1 MFIIYNERIK
11 IVNSY
16 TLQDKVIFYFM
27 YKIYLYHPII
37 YNRQIDYD
45 EKTILAC
52 VFLQLVLGTVFA
64 QTVDSTHI
72 KNMHAYYKK
81 HFSDPTDPIVLTASD
96 TLLDMAIRCNDTVMS
111 KIALGAK
118 LDYYYYGQGE
128 NRTDSVIAGVNRLK
142 RFARSVGNAELYYW
156 AWAAR
161 LVNYY
166 IIQGEYNIAL
176 LEAEKMLQEAKKE
189 GKQESIAECYY
200 ALANVYAA
208 KGLMKKSQEFM
219 LKEIDIFENTDV
231 VRYNISCQYSDAA
244 KIYIDL
250 GEEEKAPELLKKA
263 LKAVKSPYHAVT
275 ANLVYVSLYLA
286 QGDTVAARQA
296 LEKCRQMY
304 ADEPSLK
311 RHIHYLYD
319 VEIDYDWKVGN
330 YQKALNVLD
339 ERETEL
345 KRKNNLAT
353 LMQLRKTKADI
364 LWDMNRKEEAAGLY
378 RDFLL
383 EQKKEKERN
392 EEVATGEF
400 ATMLNLQQLTAEK
413 GRLEKISQEKQL
425 QNTRIIL
432 FSVIGILCVVI
443 VFLWQQRKLNAKLE
457 KSRDKLDEKNRILIE
472 AKEELRKA
480 KEVAEQSNWLKTM
493 FIQNMSHE
501 IRTPLNS
508 IVGFSG
514 VLVDMLDDKEDIG
527 QYVALIESNSKLLLK
542 LVGDIL
548 DISILDSE
556 VEIKHNAVD
565 VNACCQASIDAAG
578 TLFSPDT
585 KLIFK
590 PACDELI
597 INSNYNYIVQV
608 LDNLLSN
615 ASKFTHEGS
624 VTLAYEVKKETNQ
637 LIFTVTDTGIGIP
650 IDEQEHVFERFVK
663 LDNFSQ
669 GAGLGLSICRIVAER
684 LGGFLI
690 IDREYT
696 QGTRF
701 IFCVSM

>member
-1 MFIIYNERIK
+1 ML
-11 IVNSY
+11 
-16 TLQDKVIFYFM
+16 T
-27 YKIYLYHPII
+27 
-37 YNRQIDYD
+37 
-45 EKTILAC
+45 
-52 VFLQLVLGTVFA
+52 
-64 QTVDSTHI
+64 
-72 KNMHAYYKK
+72 KK

>member
-1 MFIIYNERIK
+1 MMK
-11 IVNSY
+11 
-16 TLQDKVIFYFM
+16 
-27 YKIYLYHPII
+27 
-37 YNRQIDYD
+37 
-45 EKTILAC
+45 KTILAC

-263 LKAVKSPYHAVT
+263 LKAVKSPYHEVT

-304 ADEPSLK
+304 ANKPSLK

-339 ERETEL
+339 EREAEL
-345 KRKNNLAT
+345 KKKNNLAT

-392 EEVATGEF
+392 EEVATSEF

-432 FSVIGILCVVI
+432 FSVIGILCVVV

>member
-1 MFIIYNERIK
+1 MLK
-11 IVNSY
+11 
-16 TLQDKVIFYFM
+16 
-27 YKIYLYHPII
+27 
-37 YNRQIDYD
+37 
-45 EKTILAC
+45 KTILAC
-52 VFLQLVLGTVFA
+52 VLLHLVVGTISP
-64 QTVDSTHI
+64 QKIDSIDI
-72 KNMHAYYKK
+72 KSMRAYYKQY
-81 HFSDPTDPIVLTASD
+81 FNDPTDPIVLTASD
-96 TLLDMAIRCNDTVMS
+96 TLFDMAIRCNDTVMA

-118 LDYYYYGQGE
+118 VDYYYYGQGE
-128 NRTDSVIAGVNRLK
+128 NRTDSIIAGVNRLK
-142 RFARSVGNAELYYW
+142 QYARSVGNAELYYW

-176 LEAEKMLQEAKKE
+176 LEAEKMLQEAKGEK
-189 GKQESIAECYY
+189 KQGSIAECYY
-200 ALANVYAA
+200 ALANVYTA
-208 KGLMKKSQEFM
+208 KGLVKKSQEFM
-219 LKEIDIFENTDV
+219 LKEIDIFENANV
-231 VRYNISCQYSDAA
+231 FRYNISCQYSDAA

-250 GEEEKAPELLKKA
+250 GEAEKAPELLKKA
-263 LKAVKSPYHAVT
+263 LKTSKSTYHEVT
-275 ANLVYVSLYLA
+275 AKLVYVSLYLA
-286 QGDTVAARQA
+286 QGDTAAARKA
-296 LEKCRQMY
+296 LEECRQMY
-304 ADEPSLK
+304 MGEPSMK

-319 VEIDYDWKVGN
+319 VEIDYNWRVGN
-330 YQKALNVLD
+330 YNRALSVLD

-345 KRKNNLAT
+345 RKKNNLTT
-353 LMQLRKTKADI
+353 LMALRKTKADI

-392 EEVATGEF
+392 EEITTSEF
-400 ATMLNLQQLTAEK
+400 ATMLNLQQLNAEK
-413 GRLEKISQEKQL
+413 VRLEKTSQKKQL
-425 QNTRIIL
+425 QNTRTIL
-432 FSVIGILCVVI
+432 FSVLGLLCIVVI
-443 VFLWQQRKLNAKLE
+443 FLWQQRKLNAKLHRA
-457 KSRDKLDEKNRILIE
+457 KNKLDEQNRTLIKAE
-472 AKEELRKA
+472 EELRKA

-514 VLVDMLDDKEDIG
+514 VLVDMLDEKEDIG

-578 TLFSPDT
+578 ASFDPGVR
-585 KLIFK
+585 LIFE

-608 LDNLLSN
+608 LDNLLGN

-624 VTLAYEVKKETNQ
+624 VTLAYEVKKEENQ

-650 IDEQEHVFERFVK
+650 VEEQERVFERFVK

-684 LGGFLI
+684 LGGYLR
-690 IDREYT
+690 IDKGYT
-696 QGTRF
+696 QGTRV

>member
-1 MFIIYNERIK
+1 MMK
-11 IVNSY
+11 
-16 TLQDKVIFYFM
+16 
-27 YKIYLYHPII
+27 
-37 YNRQIDYD
+37 
-45 EKTILAC
+45 KTILAC

-263 LKAVKSPYHAVT
+263 LKAVKSPYHEVT

-319 VEIDYDWKVGN
+319 VEIDSDWKVGN
-330 YQKALNVLD
+330 FQKALNVLD

-432 FSVIGILCVVI
+432 FSVIGILCVVV

>member
-1 MFIIYNERIK
+1 MMK
-11 IVNSY
+11 
-16 TLQDKVIFYFM
+16 
-27 YKIYLYHPII
+27 
-37 YNRQIDYD
+37 
-45 EKTILAC
+45 KTILAC

-263 LKAVKSPYHAVT
+263 LKAVKSPYHEVT

-330 YQKALNVLD
+330 FQKALNVLD

-353 LMQLRKTKADI
+353 LMQMRKTKADI

-432 FSVIGILCVVI
+432 FSVIGILCVVV

-701 IFCVSM
+701 IFCVLM

>member
-1 MFIIYNERIK
+1 MMK
-11 IVNSY
+11 
-16 TLQDKVIFYFM
+16 
-27 YKIYLYHPII
+27 
-37 YNRQIDYD
+37 
-45 EKTILAC
+45 KTILAC

-263 LKAVKSPYHAVT
+263 LKAVKSPYHEVT

-330 YQKALNVLD
+330 FQKALNVLD

-432 FSVIGILCVVI
+432 FSVIGILCVVV

-480 KEVAEQSNWLKTM
+480 KEVAEQSNWLKAM

>member
-1 MFIIYNERIK
+1 MLK
-11 IVNSY
+11 
-16 TLQDKVIFYFM
+16 
-27 YKIYLYHPII
+27 
-37 YNRQIDYD
+37 
-45 EKTILAC
+45 KTILAC
-52 VFLQLVLGTVFA
+52 VLLHLVVGTISS
-64 QTVDSTHI
+64 QKTDSTDI
-72 KNMHAYYKK
+72 KSMRAYYKQY
-81 HFSDPTDPIVLTASD
+81 FNDPTDPIVLAASD
-96 TLLDMAIRCNDTVMS
+96 TLFDMAIRCNDTVMA

-118 LDYYYYGQGE
+118 VDYYYYGQGE
-128 NRTDSVIAGVNRLK
+128 NRTDSIIAGVNRLK
-142 RFARSVGNAELYYW
+142 QYARSVGNAELYYW

-176 LEAEKMLQEAKKE
+176 LEAEKMLQEAKGEK
-189 GKQESIAECYY
+189 KQGSIAECYY

-208 KGLMKKSQEFM
+208 KGLVKKSQEFM
-219 LKEIDIFENTDV
+219 LKEIDIFENANV
-231 VRYNISCQYSDAA
+231 FRYNISCQYSDVA

-250 GEEEKAPELLKKA
+250 GEAEKAPELLKKA
-263 LKAVKSPYHAVT
+263 LKTSKSTYHEVT
-275 ANLVYVSLYLA
+275 AKLVYVSLYLA
-286 QGDTVAARQA
+286 QGDTAAARKA
-296 LEKCRQMY
+296 LEECRQMY
-304 ADEPSLK
+304 MEEPSMK

-319 VEIDYDWKVGN
+319 VEIDYNWRVGN
-330 YQKALNVLD
+330 YNKALSVLD

-345 KRKNNLAT
+345 RKKNNLTT
-353 LMQLRKTKADI
+353 LMALRKTKADI

-392 EEVATGEF
+392 EEITTSEF
-400 ATMLNLQQLTAEK
+400 ATMLNLQQLNAEK
-413 GRLEKISQEKQL
+413 VRLEKISQKKQL

-432 FSVIGILCVVI
+432 FSVLGLLCIVVI
-443 VFLWQQRKLNAKLE
+443 FLWQQRKLNAKLHRA
-457 KSRDKLDEKNRILIE
+457 KNKLDEQNRTLIKAE
-472 AKEELRKA
+472 EELRKA

-514 VLVDMLDDKEDIG
+514 VLVDMLDEKEDIG

-578 TLFSPDT
+578 ASFDLGV
-585 KLIFK
+585 KLIFE
-590 PACDELI
+590 PACDDLI
-597 INSNYNYIVQV
+597 INSNYSYIVQV
-608 LDNLLSN
+608 LDNLLGN

-624 VTLAYEVKKETNQ
+624 VTLAYEVKKEENQ

-650 IDEQEHVFERFVK
+650 VEEQERVFERFVK

-684 LGGFLI
+684 LGGYLR
-690 IDREYT
+690 IDKGYT
-696 QGTRF
+696 QGTRV

>member
-1 MFIIYNERIK
+1 MLYFI
-11 IVNSY
+11 
-16 TLQDKVIFYFM
+16 D
-27 YKIYLYHPII
+27 KIYLYHHII
-37 YNRQIDYD
+37 YNRQITYA

-52 VFLQLVLGTVFA
+52 VLFHLVVGTISS
-64 QTVDSTHI
+64 QKIDSI
-72 KNMHAYYKK
+72 DVKSMRAYYKQY
-81 HFSDPTDPIVLTASD
+81 FNDPTDPIVLTASD
-96 TLLDMAIRCNDTVMS
+96 TLFDMAIRCNDTVMA

-118 LDYYYYGQGE
+118 VDYYYYGQGE
-128 NRTDSVIAGVNRLK
+128 NRTDSIIAGVNRLK
-142 RFARSVGNAELYYW
+142 QYARSVGNAELYYW

-166 IIQGEYNIAL
+166 ITQGEYNIAL
-176 LEAEKMLQEAKKE
+176 LEAEKMLQEAKGEK
-189 GKQESIAECYY
+189 KQGSIAECYY

-208 KGLMKKSQEFM
+208 KGLVKKSQEFM
-219 LKEIDIFENTDV
+219 LKEIDIFENANV
-231 VRYNISCQYSDAA
+231 FRYNISCQYSDVA

-250 GEEEKAPELLKKA
+250 GEAEKAPELLKKA
-263 LKAVKSPYHAVT
+263 LKTSKSTYHEVT
-275 ANLVYVSLYLA
+275 AKLVYVSLYLA
-286 QGDTVAARQA
+286 QGDTAAARKA
-296 LEKCRQMY
+296 LEECRQMY
-304 ADEPSLK
+304 MEEPSMK

-319 VEIDYDWKVGN
+319 VEIDYNWRVGN
-330 YQKALNVLD
+330 YNKALSVLD

-345 KRKNNLAT
+345 RKKNNLTT
-353 LMQLRKTKADI
+353 LMALRKTKADI

-392 EEVATGEF
+392 EEITTSEF
-400 ATMLNLQQLTAEK
+400 ATMLNLQQLNAEK
-413 GRLEKISQEKQL
+413 VRLEKISQKKQL

-432 FSVIGILCVVI
+432 FSVLGLLCIVVI
-443 VFLWQQRKLNAKLE
+443 FLWQQRKLNAKLHRA
-457 KSRDKLDEKNRILIE
+457 KNKLDEQNRTLIKAE
-472 AKEELRKA
+472 EELRKA

-514 VLVDMLDDKEDIG
+514 VLVDMLDEKEDIG

-578 TLFSPDT
+578 ASFDPGV
-585 KLIFK
+585 KLIFE
-590 PACDELI
+590 PACDDLI

-608 LDNLLSN
+608 LDNLLGN

-624 VTLAYEVKKETNQ
+624 VTLAYEVKKEENQ

-650 IDEQEHVFERFVK
+650 VEEQERVFERFVK

-684 LGGFLI
+684 LGGYLR
-690 IDREYT
+690 IDKGYT
-696 QGTRF
+696 QGTRV

>member
-1 MFIIYNERIK
+1 MLK
-11 IVNSY
+11 
-16 TLQDKVIFYFM
+16 
-27 YKIYLYHPII
+27 
-37 YNRQIDYD
+37 
-45 EKTILAC
+45 KTILAC
-52 VFLQLVLGTVFA
+52 VLLHLVVGTISP
-64 QTVDSTHI
+64 QKIDSIDI
-72 KNMHAYYKK
+72 KSMRAYYKQY
-81 HFSDPTDPIVLTASD
+81 FNDPTDPIVLTASD
-96 TLLDMAIRCNDTVMS
+96 TLFDMAIRCNNTVMA

-118 LDYYYYGQGE
+118 VDYYYYGQGE
-128 NRTDSVIAGVNRLK
+128 NRTDSIIAGVNRLK
-142 RFARSVGNAELYYW
+142 QYARSVGNAELYYW

-176 LEAEKMLQEAKKE
+176 LEAEKMLQEAKGEK
-189 GKQESIAECYY
+189 KQGSIAECYY
-200 ALANVYAA
+200 ALANVYTA
-208 KGLMKKSQEFM
+208 KGLVKKSQEFM
-219 LKEIDIFENTDV
+219 LKEIDIFENANV
-231 VRYNISCQYSDAA
+231 FRYNISCQYSDAA

-250 GEEEKAPELLKKA
+250 GEAEKAPELLKKA
-263 LKAVKSPYHAVT
+263 LKTSRSTYHEVT
-275 ANLVYVSLYLA
+275 AKLVYVSLYLA
-286 QGDTVAARQA
+286 QGDTAAARKA
-296 LEKCRQMY
+296 LEECRQMY
-304 ADEPSLK
+304 MGEPSMK

-319 VEIDYDWKVGN
+319 VEIDYNWRVGN
-330 YQKALNVLD
+330 YNKALSVLD

-345 KRKNNLAT
+345 RKKNNLTT
-353 LMQLRKTKADI
+353 LMALRKTKADI

-392 EEVATGEF
+392 EEITTSEF
-400 ATMLNLQQLTAEK
+400 ATMLNLQQLNAEK
-413 GRLEKISQEKQL
+413 VRLEKISQKKQL
-425 QNTRIIL
+425 QNTRTIL
-432 FSVIGILCVVI
+432 FSVLGLLCIVVI
-443 VFLWQQRKLNAKLE
+443 FLWQQRKLNAKLHRA
-457 KSRDKLDEKNRILIE
+457 KNKLDEQNRTLIKAE
-472 AKEELRKA
+472 EELRKA

-514 VLVDMLDDKEDIG
+514 VLVDMLDEKEDIG

-578 TLFSPDT
+578 ASFDPGV
-585 KLIFK
+585 KLIFE

-597 INSNYNYIVQV
+597 INSNYSYIVQV
-608 LDNLLSN
+608 LDNLLGN
-615 ASKFTHEGS
+615 ASKFTHVGS
-624 VTLAYEVKKETNQ
+624 VTLTYEVKKEDNQ

-650 IDEQEHVFERFVK
+650 VEEQERVFERFVK

-684 LGGFLI
+684 LGGYLR
-690 IDREYT
+690 IDKGYT
-696 QGTRF
+696 QGTRV

>member
-1 MFIIYNERIK
+1 MLK
-11 IVNSY
+11 
-16 TLQDKVIFYFM
+16 
-27 YKIYLYHPII
+27 
-37 YNRQIDYD
+37 
-45 EKTILAC
+45 KTILAC
-52 VFLQLVLGTVFA
+52 VLLHLVVGTISP
-64 QTVDSTHI
+64 QKIDSIDI
-72 KNMHAYYKK
+72 KSMRAYYKQY
-81 HFSDPTDPIVLTASD
+81 FNDPTDPIVLTASD
-96 TLLDMAIRCNDTVMS
+96 TLFDMAIRCNDTVMA

-118 LDYYYYGQGE
+118 VDYYYYGQGE
-128 NRTDSVIAGVNRLK
+128 NRTDSIIAGVNRLK
-142 RFARSVGNAELYYW
+142 QYARSVGNAELYYW

-176 LEAEKMLQEAKKE
+176 LEAEKMLQEAKGEK
-189 GKQESIAECYY
+189 KQGSIAECYY
-200 ALANVYAA
+200 ALANVYTA
-208 KGLMKKSQEFM
+208 KGLVKKSQEFM
-219 LKEIDIFENTDV
+219 LKEIDIFENANV
-231 VRYNISCQYSDAA
+231 FRYNISCQYSDAA

-250 GEEEKAPELLKKA
+250 GEAEKAPELLKKA
-263 LKAVKSPYHAVT
+263 LKTSKSTYHEVT
-275 ANLVYVSLYLA
+275 AKLVYVSLYLA
-286 QGDTVAARQA
+286 QGAARKA
-296 LEKCRQMY
+296 LEECRQMY
-304 ADEPSLK
+304 MEEPSMK

-319 VEIDYDWKVGN
+319 VEIDYNWRVGDYN
-330 YQKALNVLD
+330 KALSVLD

-345 KRKNNLAT
+345 RKKNNLTT
-353 LMQLRKTKADI
+353 LMALRKTKADI

-392 EEVATGEF
+392 EEITTSEF
-400 ATMLNLQQLTAEK
+400 ATMLNLQQLNAEK
-413 GRLEKISQEKQL
+413 VRLEKISQKKQL
-425 QNTRIIL
+425 QNTRTIL
-432 FSVIGILCVVI
+432 FSVLGLLCIVVI
-443 VFLWQQRKLNAKLE
+443 FLWQQRKLNAKLHRA
-457 KSRDKLDEKNRILIE
+457 KNKLDEQNRTLIKAE
-472 AKEELRKA
+472 EELRKA

-514 VLVDMLDDKEDIG
+514 VLVDMLDEKEDIG

-578 TLFSPDT
+578 ASFDPGVR
-585 KLIFK
+585 LIFE

-608 LDNLLSN
+608 LDNLLGN

-624 VTLAYEVKKETNQ
+624 VTLAYEVKKEENQ

-650 IDEQEHVFERFVK
+650 VEEQERVFERFVK

-684 LGGFLI
+684 LGGYLR
-690 IDREYT
+690 IDKGYT
-696 QGTRF
+696 QGTRV

>member
-1 MFIIYNERIK
+1 MLK
-11 IVNSY
+11 
-16 TLQDKVIFYFM
+16 
-27 YKIYLYHPII
+27 
-37 YNRQIDYD
+37 
-45 EKTILAC
+45 KTILAC
-52 VFLQLVLGTVFA
+52 VLLHLVVGTISP
-64 QTVDSTHI
+64 QKIDSIDI
-72 KNMHAYYKK
+72 KSMRAYYKQY
-81 HFSDPTDPIVLTASD
+81 FNDPTDPIVLTASD
-96 TLLDMAIRCNDTVMS
+96 TLFDMAIRCNDTVMA

-118 LDYYYYGQGE
+118 VDYYYYGQGE
-128 NRTDSVIAGVNRLK
+128 NRTDSIIAGVNRLK
-142 RFARSVGNAELYYW
+142 QYARSVGNAELYYW

-176 LEAEKMLQEAKKE
+176 LEAEKMLQEAKGEK
-189 GKQESIAECYY
+189 KQGSIAECYY
-200 ALANVYAA
+200 ALANVYTA
-208 KGLMKKSQEFM
+208 KGLVKKSQEFM
-219 LKEIDIFENTDV
+219 LKEIDIFENANV
-231 VRYNISCQYSDAA
+231 FRYNISCQYSDAA

-250 GEEEKAPELLKKA
+250 GEAEKAPELLKKA
-263 LKAVKSPYHAVT
+263 LKTSRSTYHEVT
-275 ANLVYVSLYLA
+275 AKLVYVSLYLA
-286 QGDTVAARQA
+286 QGDTAAARKA
-296 LEKCRQMY
+296 LEECRQMY
-304 ADEPSLK
+304 MGEPSMK

-319 VEIDYDWKVGN
+319 VEIDYNWRVGN
-330 YQKALNVLD
+330 YNKALSVLD

-345 KRKNNLAT
+345 RKKNNLTT
-353 LMQLRKTKADI
+353 LMALRKTKADI

-383 EQKKEKERN
+383 EQKKENERN
-392 EEVATGEF
+392 EEITTSEF
-400 ATMLNLQQLTAEK
+400 ATMLNLQQLNAEK
-413 GRLEKISQEKQL
+413 VRLEKTSQKKQL
-425 QNTRIIL
+425 QNTRTIL
-432 FSVIGILCVVI
+432 FSVLGLLCIVVI
-443 VFLWQQRKLNAKLE
+443 FLWQQRKLNAKLHRA
-457 KSRDKLDEKNRILIE
+457 KNKLDEQNRTLIKAE
-472 AKEELRKA
+472 EELRKA

-514 VLVDMLDDKEDIG
+514 VLVDMLDEKEDIG

-578 TLFSPDT
+578 ASFDPGVR
-585 KLIFK
+585 LIFE

-608 LDNLLSN
+608 LDNLLGN

-624 VTLAYEVKKETNQ
+624 VTLAYEVKKEENQ

-650 IDEQEHVFERFVK
+650 VEEQERVFERFVK

-684 LGGFLI
+684 LGGYLR
-690 IDREYT
+690 IDKGYT
-696 QGTRF
+696 QGTRV

>member
-1 MFIIYNERIK
+1 MR
-11 IVNSY
+11 
-16 TLQDKVIFYFM
+16 
-27 YKIYLYHPII
+27 
-37 YNRQIDYD
+37 
-45 EKTILAC
+45 
-52 VFLQLVLGTVFA
+52 
-64 QTVDSTHI
+64 
-72 KNMHAYYKK
+72 AYYKQY
-81 HFSDPTDPIVLTASD
+81 FNDPTDPIVLTASD
-96 TLLDMAIRCNDTVMS
+96 TLFDMAIRCNDTVMA

-118 LDYYYYGQGE
+118 VDYYYYGQGE
-128 NRTDSVIAGVNRLK
+128 NRTDSIIAGVNRLK
-142 RFARSVGNAELYYW
+142 QYARSVGNAELYYW

-176 LEAEKMLQEAKKE
+176 LEAEKMLQEAKGEK
-189 GKQESIAECYY
+189 KQGSIAECYY
-200 ALANVYAA
+200 ALANVYTA
-208 KGLMKKSQEFM
+208 KGLVKKSQEFM
-219 LKEIDIFENTDV
+219 LKEIDIFENANV
-231 VRYNISCQYSDAA
+231 FRYNISCQYSDAA

-250 GEEEKAPELLKKA
+250 GEAEKAPELLKKA
-263 LKAVKSPYHAVT
+263 LKTSKSTYHEVT
-275 ANLVYVSLYLA
+275 AKLVYVSLYLA
-286 QGDTVAARQA
+286 QGDTAAARKA
-296 LEKCRQMY
+296 LEECRQMY
-304 ADEPSLK
+304 MGEPSMK

-319 VEIDYDWKVGN
+319 VEIDYNWRVGN
-330 YQKALNVLD
+330 YNKALSVLD

-345 KRKNNLAT
+345 RKKNNLTT
-353 LMQLRKTKADI
+353 LMALRKTKADI

-392 EEVATGEF
+392 EEITTSEF
-400 ATMLNLQQLTAEK
+400 ATMLNLQQLNAEK
-413 GRLEKISQEKQL
+413 VRLEKISQKKQL
-425 QNTRIIL
+425 QNTRTIL
-432 FSVIGILCVVI
+432 FSVLGLLCIVVI
-443 VFLWQQRKLNAKLE
+443 FLWQQRKLNAKLHRA
-457 KSRDKLDEKNRILIE
+457 KNKLDEQNRTLIKAE
-472 AKEELRKA
+472 EELRKA

-514 VLVDMLDDKEDIG
+514 VLVDMLDEKEDIG

-578 TLFSPDT
+578 ASFDPGV
-585 KLIFK
+585 KLIFE

-597 INSNYNYIVQV
+597 INSNYSYIVQV
-608 LDNLLSN
+608 LDNLLGN

-624 VTLAYEVKKETNQ
+624 VTLAYEVKKEENQ

-650 IDEQEHVFERFVK
+650 VEEQERVFERFVK

-684 LGGFLI
+684 LGGYLR
-690 IDREYT
+690 IDKGYT
-696 QGTRF
+696 QGTRV

>member
-1 MFIIYNERIK
+1 MMK
-11 IVNSY
+11 
-16 TLQDKVIFYFM
+16 
-27 YKIYLYHPII
+27 
-37 YNRQIDYD
+37 
-45 EKTILAC
+45 KTILAC

-263 LKAVKSPYHAVT
+263 LKAVKSPYHEVT

-330 YQKALNVLD
+330 FQKALNVLD

-432 FSVIGILCVVI
+432 FSVIGILCVVV

-637 LIFTVTDTGIGIP
+637 LIFTVTDTGIGI
-650 IDEQEHVFERFVK
+650 
-663 LDNFSQ
+663 
-669 GAGLGLSICRIVAER
+669 
-684 LGGFLI
+684 
-690 IDREYT
+690 
-696 QGTRF
+696 
-701 IFCVSM
+701 

>member
-1 MFIIYNERIK
+1 MLK
-11 IVNSY
+11 
-16 TLQDKVIFYFM
+16 
-27 YKIYLYHPII
+27 
-37 YNRQIDYD
+37 
-45 EKTILAC
+45 KTILAC
-52 VFLQLVLGTVFA
+52 VLLHLVVGTISP
-64 QTVDSTHI
+64 QKIDSIDI
-72 KNMHAYYKK
+72 KSMRAYYKQY
-81 HFSDPTDPIVLTASD
+81 FNDPTDPIVLTASD
-96 TLLDMAIRCNDTVMS
+96 TLFDMAIRCNDTVMA

-118 LDYYYYGQGE
+118 VDYYYYGQGE
-128 NRTDSVIAGVNRLK
+128 NRTDSIIAGVNRLK
-142 RFARSVGNAELYYW
+142 QYARSVGNAELYYW

-176 LEAEKMLQEAKKE
+176 LEAEKMLQEAKGEK
-189 GKQESIAECYY
+189 KQGSIAECYY
-200 ALANVYAA
+200 ALANVYTA
-208 KGLMKKSQEFM
+208 KGLVKKSQEFM
-219 LKEIDIFENTDV
+219 LKEIDIFENANV
-231 VRYNISCQYSDAA
+231 FRYNISCQYSDAA

-250 GEEEKAPELLKKA
+250 GEAEKAPELLKKA
-263 LKAVKSPYHAVT
+263 LKTSKSTYHEVT
-275 ANLVYVSLYLA
+275 AKLVYVSLYLA
-286 QGDTVAARQA
+286 QGDTAAARKA
-296 LEKCRQMY
+296 LEECRQMY
-304 ADEPSLK
+304 MEEPSMK

-319 VEIDYDWKVGN
+319 VEIDYNWRVGDYN
-330 YQKALNVLD
+330 KALSVLD

-345 KRKNNLAT
+345 RKKNNLTT
-353 LMQLRKTKADI
+353 LMALRKTKADI

-392 EEVATGEF
+392 EEITTSEF
-400 ATMLNLQQLTAEK
+400 ATMLNLQQLNAEK
-413 GRLEKISQEKQL
+413 VRLEKTSQKKQL
-425 QNTRIIL
+425 QNTRTIL
-432 FSVIGILCVVI
+432 FSVLGLLCIVVI
-443 VFLWQQRKLNAKLE
+443 FLWQQRKLNAKLHRA
-457 KSRDKLDEKNRILIE
+457 KNKLDEQNRTLIKAE
-472 AKEELRKA
+472 EELRKA

-514 VLVDMLDDKEDIG
+514 VLVDMLDEKEDIG

-578 TLFSPDT
+578 ASFDPGVR
-585 KLIFK
+585 LIFE

-608 LDNLLSN
+608 LDNLLGN

-624 VTLAYEVKKETNQ
+624 VTLAYEVKKEENQ

-650 IDEQEHVFERFVK
+650 VEEQERVFERFVK

-684 LGGFLI
+684 LGGYLR
-690 IDREYT
+690 IDKGYT
-696 QGTRF
+696 QGTRV

>member
-1 MFIIYNERIK
+1 MLK
-11 IVNSY
+11 
-16 TLQDKVIFYFM
+16 
-27 YKIYLYHPII
+27 
-37 YNRQIDYD
+37 
-45 EKTILAC
+45 KTILAC
-52 VFLQLVLGTVFA
+52 VLFHLVVGTISS
-64 QTVDSTHI
+64 QKIDSI
-72 KNMHAYYKK
+72 DVKSMRAYYKQY
-81 HFSDPTDPIVLTASD
+81 FNDPTDPIVLTASD
-96 TLLDMAIRCNDTVMS
+96 TLFDMAIRCNDTVMA

-118 LDYYYYGQGE
+118 VDYYYYGQGE
-128 NRTDSVIAGVNRLK
+128 NRTDSIIAGVNRLK
-142 RFARSVGNAELYYW
+142 QYARSVGNAELYYW

-166 IIQGEYNIAL
+166 ITQGEYNIAL
-176 LEAEKMLQEAKKE
+176 LEAEKMLQEAKGEK
-189 GKQESIAECYY
+189 KQGSIAECYY

-208 KGLMKKSQEFM
+208 KGLVKKSQEFM
-219 LKEIDIFENTDV
+219 LKEIDIFENANV
-231 VRYNISCQYSDAA
+231 FRYNISCQYSDVA

-250 GEEEKAPELLKKA
+250 GEAEKAPELLKKA
-263 LKAVKSPYHAVT
+263 LKTSKSTYHEVT
-275 ANLVYVSLYLA
+275 AKLVYVSLYLA
-286 QGDTVAARQA
+286 QGDTAAARKA
-296 LEKCRQMY
+296 LEECRQMY
-304 ADEPSLK
+304 MEEPSMK

-319 VEIDYDWKVGN
+319 VEIDYNWRVGN
-330 YQKALNVLD
+330 YNKALSVLD

-345 KRKNNLAT
+345 RKKNNLTT
-353 LMQLRKTKADI
+353 LMALRKTKADI

-392 EEVATGEF
+392 EEITTSEF
-400 ATMLNLQQLTAEK
+400 ATMLNLQQLNAEK
-413 GRLEKISQEKQL
+413 VRLEKISQKKQL

-432 FSVIGILCVVI
+432 FSVLGLLCIVVI
-443 VFLWQQRKLNAKLE
+443 FLWQQRKLNAKLHRA
-457 KSRDKLDEKNRILIE
+457 KNKLDEQNRTLIKAE
-472 AKEELRKA
+472 EELRKA

-514 VLVDMLDDKEDIG
+514 VLVDMLDEKEDIG

-578 TLFSPDT
+578 ASFDPGV
-585 KLIFK
+585 KLIFE
-590 PACDELI
+590 PACDDLI

-608 LDNLLSN
+608 LDNLLGN

-624 VTLAYEVKKETNQ
+624 VTLAYEVKKEENQ

-650 IDEQEHVFERFVK
+650 VEEQERVFERFVK

-669 GAGLGLSICRIVAER
+669 GAGLSLSICRIVAER
-684 LGGFLI
+684 LGGYLR
-690 IDREYT
+690 IDKGYT
-696 QGTRF
+696 QGTRV

>member
-1 MFIIYNERIK
+1 MLK
-11 IVNSY
+11 
-16 TLQDKVIFYFM
+16 
-27 YKIYLYHPII
+27 
-37 YNRQIDYD
+37 
-45 EKTILAC
+45 KTILAC
-52 VFLQLVLGTVFA
+52 VLLHLVVGTISP
-64 QTVDSTHI
+64 QKIDSIDI
-72 KNMHAYYKK
+72 KSMRAYYKQY
-81 HFSDPTDPIVLTASD
+81 FNDPTDPIVMTASD
-96 TLLDMAIRCNDTVMS
+96 TLFDMAIRCNDTVMA

-118 LDYYYYGQGE
+118 VDYYYYGQGE
-128 NRTDSVIAGVNRLK
+128 NRTDSIIAGVNRLK
-142 RFARSVGNAELYYW
+142 QYARSVGNAELYYW

-176 LEAEKMLQEAKKE
+176 LEAEKMLQEAKGEK
-189 GKQESIAECYY
+189 KQGSIAECYY
-200 ALANVYAA
+200 ALANVYTA
-208 KGLMKKSQEFM
+208 KGLVKKSQEFM
-219 LKEIDIFENTDV
+219 LKEIDIFENANV
-231 VRYNISCQYSDAA
+231 FRYNISCQYSDAA

-250 GEEEKAPELLKKA
+250 GEAEKAPELLKKA
-263 LKAVKSPYHAVT
+263 LKTSRSTYHEVT
-275 ANLVYVSLYLA
+275 AKLVYVSLYLA
-286 QGDTVAARQA
+286 QGDTAAARKA
-296 LEKCRQMY
+296 LEECRQMY
-304 ADEPSLK
+304 MGEPSMK

-319 VEIDYDWKVGN
+319 VEIDYNWRVGN
-330 YQKALNVLD
+330 YNKALSVLD

-345 KRKNNLAT
+345 RKKNNLTT
-353 LMQLRKTKADI
+353 LMALRKTKADI

-392 EEVATGEF
+392 EEITTSEF
-400 ATMLNLQQLTAEK
+400 ATMLNLQQLNAEK
-413 GRLEKISQEKQL
+413 VRLEKTSQKKQL
-425 QNTRIIL
+425 QNTRTIL
-432 FSVIGILCVVI
+432 FSVLGLLCIVVI
-443 VFLWQQRKLNAKLE
+443 FLWQQRKLNAKLHRA
-457 KSRDKLDEKNRILIE
+457 KNKLDEQNRTLIKAE
-472 AKEELRKA
+472 EELRKA

-514 VLVDMLDDKEDIG
+514 VLVDMLDEKEDIG

-578 TLFSPDT
+578 ASFDPGVR
-585 KLIFK
+585 LIFE

-608 LDNLLSN
+608 LDNLLGN

-624 VTLAYEVKKETNQ
+624 VTLAYEVKKEENQ

-650 IDEQEHVFERFVK
+650 VEEQERVFERFVK

-684 LGGFLI
+684 LGGYLR
-690 IDREYT
+690 IDKGYT
-696 QGTRF
+696 QGTRV

>member
-1 MFIIYNERIK
+1 MMK
-11 IVNSY
+11 
-16 TLQDKVIFYFM
+16 
-27 YKIYLYHPII
+27 
-37 YNRQIDYD
+37 
-45 EKTILAC
+45 KTILAC

-64 QTVDSTHI
+64 QTVDSIHI

-263 LKAVKSPYHAVT
+263 LKAVKSPYHEVT

-330 YQKALNVLD
+330 FQKALNVLD

-527 QYVALIESNSKLLLK
+527 QYVALIESKSKLLLK

-585 KLIFK
+585 KLVFK

-650 IDEQEHVFERFVK
+650 IDEQERVFERFVK

>member
-1 MFIIYNERIK
+1 MMK
-11 IVNSY
+11 
-16 TLQDKVIFYFM
+16 
-27 YKIYLYHPII
+27 
-37 YNRQIDYD
+37 
-45 EKTILAC
+45 KTILAC

-263 LKAVKSPYHAVT
+263 LKAVKSPYHEVT

-330 YQKALNVLD
+330 FQKALNVLD

-585 KLIFK
+585 KLVFK

-650 IDEQEHVFERFVK
+650 IDEQERVFERFVK

-690 IDREYT
+690 IDKEYT

>member
-1 MFIIYNERIK
+1 MLK
-11 IVNSY
+11 
-16 TLQDKVIFYFM
+16 
-27 YKIYLYHPII
+27 
-37 YNRQIDYD
+37 
-45 EKTILAC
+45 KTILAC
-52 VFLQLVLGTVFA
+52 VLLHLVVGTISP
-64 QTVDSTHI
+64 QKIDSIDI
-72 KNMHAYYKK
+72 KSMRAYYKQY
-81 HFSDPTDPIVLTASD
+81 FNDPTDPIVLTASD
-96 TLLDMAIRCNDTVMS
+96 TLFDMAIRCNDTVMA

-118 LDYYYYGQGE
+118 VDYYYYGQGE
-128 NRTDSVIAGVNRLK
+128 NRTDSIIAGVNRLK
-142 RFARSVGNAELYYW
+142 QYARSVGNAELYYW

-176 LEAEKMLQEAKKE
+176 LEAEKMLQEAKGEK
-189 GKQESIAECYY
+189 KQGSIAECYY
-200 ALANVYAA
+200 ALANVYTA
-208 KGLMKKSQEFM
+208 KGLVKKSQEFM
-219 LKEIDIFENTDV
+219 LKEIDIFENANV
-231 VRYNISCQYSDAA
+231 FRYNISCQYSDAA

-250 GEEEKAPELLKKA
+250 GEAEKAPELLKKA
-263 LKAVKSPYHAVT
+263 LKTSRSTYHEVT
-275 ANLVYVSLYLA
+275 AKLVYVSLYLA
-286 QGDTVAARQA
+286 QGDTAAARKA
-296 LEKCRQMY
+296 LEECRQMY
-304 ADEPSLK
+304 MGEPSMK

-319 VEIDYDWKVGN
+319 VEIDYNWRVGN
-330 YQKALNVLD
+330 YNKALSVLD

-345 KRKNNLAT
+345 RKKNNLTT
-353 LMQLRKTKADI
+353 LMALRKTKADI

-392 EEVATGEF
+392 EEITTSEF
-400 ATMLNLQQLTAEK
+400 ATMLNLQQLNAEK
-413 GRLEKISQEKQL
+413 VRLEKISQKKQL
-425 QNTRIIL
+425 QNTRTIL
-432 FSVIGILCVVI
+432 FSVLGLLCIVVI
-443 VFLWQQRKLNAKLE
+443 FLWQQRKLNAKLHRA
-457 KSRDKLDEKNRILIE
+457 KNKLDEQNRTLIKAE
-472 AKEELRKA
+472 EELRKA

-514 VLVDMLDDKEDIG
+514 VLVDMLDEKEDIG

-578 TLFSPDT
+578 ASFDPGV
-585 KLIFK
+585 KLIFE

-597 INSNYNYIVQV
+597 INSNYSYIVQV
-608 LDNLLSN
+608 LDNLLGN
-615 ASKFTHEGS
+615 ASKFTHGGS
-624 VTLAYEVKKETNQ
+624 VTLTYEVKKEDNQ

-650 IDEQEHVFERFVK
+650 VEEQERVFERFVK

-684 LGGFLI
+684 LGGYLR
-690 IDREYT
+690 IDKGYT
-696 QGTRF
+696 QGTRV

>member
-1 MFIIYNERIK
+1 MMK
-11 IVNSY
+11 
-16 TLQDKVIFYFM
+16 
-27 YKIYLYHPII
+27 
-37 YNRQIDYD
+37 
-45 EKTILAC
+45 KTILAC

-263 LKAVKSPYHAVT
+263 LKAVKSPYHEVT

-304 ADEPSLK
+304 ANKPSLK

-432 FSVIGILCVVI
+432 FSVIGILCVVV

>member
-1 MFIIYNERIK
+1 MMK
-11 IVNSY
+11 
-16 TLQDKVIFYFM
+16 
-27 YKIYLYHPII
+27 
-37 YNRQIDYD
+37 
-45 EKTILAC
+45 KTILAC

-81 HFSDPTDPIVLTASD
+81 HFSDPTDPIVLMASD

-142 RFARSVGNAELYYW
+142 KFARSVGNAELYYW

-176 LEAEKMLQEAKKE
+176 LEAEKMLQEAKEE

-200 ALANVYAA
+200 ALANVYSA

-231 VRYNISCQYSDAA
+231 VRYNISFQYSDAA

-263 LKAVKSPYHAVT
+263 LKAVKSPYHEVT
-275 ANLVYVSLYLA
+275 VNLVYVSLYLA

-304 ADEPSLK
+304 ANEPSLK

-319 VEIDYDWKVGN
+319 VEIDYNWKVGN
-330 YQKALNVLD
+330 YQKALSVLD

-345 KRKNNLAT
+345 KKKNNLAT

-364 LWDMNRKEEAAGLY
+364 LWDMNRKEEAARLY

-432 FSVIGILCVVI
+432 FSVIGILCIVV
-443 VFLWQQRKLNAKLE
+443 VFLWQQKKLNTKLE
-457 KSRDKLDEKNRILIE
+457 RSRDKLDEKNRILIE
-472 AKEELRKA
+472 AKEELHKA
-480 KEVAEQSNWLKTM
+480 KEAAEQSNWLKTM

-565 VNACCQASIDAAG
+565 VNACCQASIDVAG
-578 TLFSPDT
+578 ALFSPDI

-590 PACDELI
+590 PTRDELI

-624 VTLAYEVKKETNQ
+624 VTLAYETRKETNQ

-690 IDREYT
+690 IDKEYT

>member
-1 MFIIYNERIK
+1 MLK
-11 IVNSY
+11 
-16 TLQDKVIFYFM
+16 
-27 YKIYLYHPII
+27 
-37 YNRQIDYD
+37 
-45 EKTILAC
+45 KTILAC
-52 VFLQLVLGTVFA
+52 VLLHLVVGTISP
-64 QTVDSTHI
+64 QKIDSIDI
-72 KNMHAYYKK
+72 KSMRAYYKQY
-81 HFSDPTDPIVLTASD
+81 FNDPTDPIVLTASD
-96 TLLDMAIRCNDTVMS
+96 TLFDMAIRCNDTVMA

-118 LDYYYYGQGE
+118 VDYYYYGQGE
-128 NRTDSVIAGVNRLK
+128 NRTDSIIAGVNRLK
-142 RFARSVGNAELYYW
+142 QYARSVGNAELYYW

-176 LEAEKMLQEAKKE
+176 LEAEKMLQEAKGEK
-189 GKQESIAECYY
+189 KQGSIAECYY
-200 ALANVYAA
+200 ALANVYTA
-208 KGLMKKSQEFM
+208 KGLVKKSQEFM
-219 LKEIDIFENTDV
+219 LKEIDIFENANV
-231 VRYNISCQYSDAA
+231 FRYNISCQYSDAA

-250 GEEEKAPELLKKA
+250 GEAEKAPELLKKA
-263 LKAVKSPYHAVT
+263 LKTSRSTYHEVT
-275 ANLVYVSLYLA
+275 AKLVYVSLYLA
-286 QGDTVAARQA
+286 QGDTAAARKA
-296 LEKCRQMY
+296 LEECRQMY
-304 ADEPSLK
+304 MEEPSMK

-319 VEIDYDWKVGN
+319 VEIDYNWRVGN
-330 YQKALNVLD
+330 CNKALSVLD

-345 KRKNNLAT
+345 RKKNNLTT
-353 LMQLRKTKADI
+353 LMALRKTKADI

-392 EEVATGEF
+392 EEITTSEF
-400 ATMLNLQQLTAEK
+400 ATMLNLQQLNAEK
-413 GRLEKISQEKQL
+413 VRLEKISQKKQL
-425 QNTRIIL
+425 QNTRTIL
-432 FSVIGILCVVI
+432 FSVLGLLCIVVI
-443 VFLWQQRKLNAKLE
+443 FLWQQRKLNAKLHRA
-457 KSRDKLDEKNRILIE
+457 KNKLDEQNRTLIKAE
-472 AKEELRKA
+472 EELRKA

-514 VLVDMLDDKEDIG
+514 VLVDMLDEKEDIG

-578 TLFSPDT
+578 ASFDPGVR
-585 KLIFK
+585 LIFE

-608 LDNLLSN
+608 LDNLLGN

-624 VTLAYEVKKETNQ
+624 VTLAYEVKKEENQ

-650 IDEQEHVFERFVK
+650 VEEQERVFERFVK

-684 LGGFLI
+684 LGGYLR
-690 IDREYT
+690 IDKGYT
-696 QGTRF
+696 QGTRV

>member
-1 MFIIYNERIK
+1 MMK
-11 IVNSY
+11 
-16 TLQDKVIFYFM
+16 
-27 YKIYLYHPII
+27 
-37 YNRQIDYD
+37 
-45 EKTILAC
+45 KTILAC

-263 LKAVKSPYHAVT
+263 LKAVKSPYHEVT

-330 YQKALNVLD
+330 FQRALNVLD

-364 LWDMNRKEEAAGLY
+364 LWDTNRKEEAAGLY

-585 KLIFK
+585 KLVFK

>member
-1 MFIIYNERIK
+1 MLK
-11 IVNSY
+11 
-16 TLQDKVIFYFM
+16 
-27 YKIYLYHPII
+27 
-37 YNRQIDYD
+37 
-45 EKTILAC
+45 KTILAC
-52 VFLQLVLGTVFA
+52 VLLHLVVGTISP
-64 QTVDSTHI
+64 QKIDSIDI
-72 KNMHAYYKK
+72 KSMRAYYKQY
-81 HFSDPTDPIVLTASD
+81 FNDPTDPIVLTASD
-96 TLLDMAIRCNDTVMS
+96 TLFDMAIRCNDTVMA

-118 LDYYYYGQGE
+118 VDYYYYGQGE
-128 NRTDSVIAGVNRLK
+128 NRTDSIIAGVNRLK
-142 RFARSVGNAELYYW
+142 QYAKSVGNAELYYW

-176 LEAEKMLQEAKKE
+176 LEAEKMLQEAKGEK
-189 GKQESIAECYY
+189 KQGSIAECYY
-200 ALANVYAA
+200 ALANVYTA
-208 KGLMKKSQEFM
+208 KGLVKKSQEFM
-219 LKEIDIFENTDV
+219 LKEIDIFENANV
-231 VRYNISCQYSDAA
+231 FRYNISCQYSDAA

-250 GEEEKAPELLKKA
+250 GEAEKAPELLKKA
-263 LKAVKSPYHAVT
+263 LKTSRSTYHEVT
-275 ANLVYVSLYLA
+275 AKLVYVSLYLA
-286 QGDTVAARQA
+286 QGDTAAARKA
-296 LEKCRQMY
+296 LEECRQMY
-304 ADEPSLK
+304 MGEPSMK

-319 VEIDYDWKVGN
+319 VEIDYNWRVGN
-330 YQKALNVLD
+330 YNKALSVLD

-345 KRKNNLAT
+345 RKKNNLTT
-353 LMQLRKTKADI
+353 LMALRKTKADI

-392 EEVATGEF
+392 EEITTSEF
-400 ATMLNLQQLTAEK
+400 ATMLNLQQLNAEK
-413 GRLEKISQEKQL
+413 VRLEKISQKKQL
-425 QNTRIIL
+425 QNTRTIL
-432 FSVIGILCVVI
+432 FSVLGLLCIVVI
-443 VFLWQQRKLNAKLE
+443 FLWQQRKLNAKLHRA
-457 KSRDKLDEKNRILIE
+457 KNKLDEQNRTLIKAE
-472 AKEELRKA
+472 EELRKA

-514 VLVDMLDDKEDIG
+514 VLVDMLDEKEEIG

-565 VNACCQASIDAAG
+565 VNACCQASIDVAG
-578 TLFSPDT
+578 ASFDPGVR
-585 KLIFK
+585 LIFE

-608 LDNLLSN
+608 LDKLLGN

-624 VTLAYEVKKETNQ
+624 VTLAYEVKKEENQ

-650 IDEQEHVFERFVK
+650 VEEQERVFERFVK

-684 LGGFLI
+684 LGGYLR
-690 IDREYT
+690 IDKGYT
-696 QGTRF
+696 QGTRV

>member
-1 MFIIYNERIK
+1 MLK
-11 IVNSY
+11 
-16 TLQDKVIFYFM
+16 
-27 YKIYLYHPII
+27 
-37 YNRQIDYD
+37 
-45 EKTILAC
+45 KTILAC
-52 VFLQLVLGTVFA
+52 VLLHLVVGTISP
-64 QTVDSTHI
+64 QKIDSIDI
-72 KNMHAYYKK
+72 KSMRAYYKQY
-81 HFSDPTDPIVLTASD
+81 FNDPTDPIVLTASD
-96 TLLDMAIRCNDTVMS
+96 TLFDMAIRCNDTVMA

-118 LDYYYYGQGE
+118 VDYYYYGQGE
-128 NRTDSVIAGVNRLK
+128 NRTDSIIAGVNRLK
-142 RFARSVGNAELYYW
+142 QYARSVGNAELYYW

-176 LEAEKMLQEAKKE
+176 LEAEKMLQEAKGEK
-189 GKQESIAECYY
+189 KQGSIAECYY
-200 ALANVYAA
+200 ALANVYTA
-208 KGLMKKSQEFM
+208 KGLVKKSQEFM
-219 LKEIDIFENTDV
+219 LKEIDIFENANV
-231 VRYNISCQYSDAA
+231 FRYNISCQYSDAA

-250 GEEEKAPELLKKA
+250 GEAEKAPELLKKA
-263 LKAVKSPYHAVT
+263 LKTSKSTYHEVT
-275 ANLVYVSLYLA
+275 AKLVYVSLYLA
-286 QGDTVAARQA
+286 QGDTAAARKA
-296 LEKCRQMY
+296 LEECRQMY
-304 ADEPSLK
+304 MEEPSMK

-319 VEIDYDWKVGN
+319 VEIDYNWRVGDYN
-330 YQKALNVLD
+330 KALSVLD

-345 KRKNNLAT
+345 RKKNNLTT
-353 LMQLRKTKADI
+353 LMALRKTKADI

-392 EEVATGEF
+392 EEITTSEF
-400 ATMLNLQQLTAEK
+400 ATMLNLQQLNAEK
-413 GRLEKISQEKQL
+413 VRLEKISQKKQL
-425 QNTRIIL
+425 QNTRTIL
-432 FSVIGILCVVI
+432 FSVLGLLCIVVI
-443 VFLWQQRKLNAKLE
+443 FLWQQRKINAKLHRA
-457 KSRDKLDEKNRILIE
+457 KNKLDEQNRTLIKAE
-472 AKEELRKA
+472 EELRKA

-514 VLVDMLDDKEDIG
+514 VLVDMLDEKEDIG

-578 TLFSPDT
+578 ASFDPGVR
-585 KLIFK
+585 LIFE

-608 LDNLLSN
+608 LDNLLGN

-624 VTLAYEVKKETNQ
+624 VTLAYEVKKEENQ

-650 IDEQEHVFERFVK
+650 VEEQERVFERFVK

-684 LGGFLI
+684 LGGYLR
-690 IDREYT
+690 IDKGYT
-696 QGTRF
+696 QGTRV

>member
-1 MFIIYNERIK
+1 MLK
-11 IVNSY
+11 
-16 TLQDKVIFYFM
+16 
-27 YKIYLYHPII
+27 
-37 YNRQIDYD
+37 
-45 EKTILAC
+45 KTILAC
-52 VFLQLVLGTVFA
+52 VLLHLVVGTISP
-64 QTVDSTHI
+64 QKIDSIDI
-72 KNMHAYYKK
+72 KSMRAYYKRY
-81 HFSDPTDPIVLTASD
+81 FNDPTDPIVLTASD
-96 TLLDMAIRCNDTVMS
+96 TLFDMAIRCNDTVMA

-118 LDYYYYGQGE
+118 VDYYYYGQGE
-128 NRTDSVIAGVNRLK
+128 NRTDSIIAGVNRLK
-142 RFARSVGNAELYYW
+142 QYARSVGNAELYYW

-176 LEAEKMLQEAKKE
+176 LEAEKMLQEAKGEK
-189 GKQESIAECYY
+189 KQGSIAECYY

-208 KGLMKKSQEFM
+208 KGLVKKSQEFM
-219 LKEIDIFENTDV
+219 LKEIDIFENANV
-231 VRYNISCQYSDAA
+231 FRYNISCQYSDAA

-250 GEEEKAPELLKKA
+250 GEAEKAPELLKKA
-263 LKAVKSPYHAVT
+263 LKTSKSPYHEVT
-275 ANLVYVSLYLA
+275 AKLVYVSLYLA
-286 QGDTVAARQA
+286 QGDTAAARKA
-296 LEKCRQMY
+296 LEECRRMY
-304 ADEPSLK
+304 MEEPSMK

-319 VEIDYDWKVGN
+319 VEIDYNWRVGN
-330 YQKALNVLD
+330 YNKALSVLD

-345 KRKNNLAT
+345 RKKNNLTT
-353 LMQLRKTKADI
+353 LTALRKTKADI

-392 EEVATGEF
+392 EEITTSEF
-400 ATMLNLQQLTAEK
+400 ATMLNLQQLNAEK
-413 GRLEKISQEKQL
+413 VRLEKISQKKRL
-425 QNTRIIL
+425 QSTRTIL
-432 FSVIGILCVVI
+432 FFVLGILCIVVI
-443 VFLWQQRKLNAKLE
+443 FLWQQRKLNAKLHRA
-457 KSRDKLDEKNRILIE
+457 KNKLNEQNRTLIKAE
-472 AKEELRKA
+472 EELRKA

-514 VLVDMLDDKEDIG
+514 VLVDMLDEKEDIG

-578 TLFSPDT
+578 ASFDPGV
-585 KLIFK
+585 KLIFE

-608 LDNLLSN
+608 LDNLLGN

-624 VTLAYEVKKETNQ
+624 VTLAYEVKKEENQ

-650 IDEQEHVFERFVK
+650 VEEQERVFERFVK

-684 LGGFLI
+684 LR
-690 IDREYT
+690 IDKGYT
-696 QGTRF
+696 QGTRV

>member
-1 MFIIYNERIK
+1 MLK
-11 IVNSY
+11 
-16 TLQDKVIFYFM
+16 
-27 YKIYLYHPII
+27 
-37 YNRQIDYD
+37 
-45 EKTILAC
+45 KTILAC
-52 VFLQLVLGTVFA
+52 VLLHLVVGTISP
-64 QTVDSTHI
+64 QKIDSIDI
-72 KNMHAYYKK
+72 KSMRAYYKQY
-81 HFSDPTDPIVLTASD
+81 FNDPTDPIVLTASD
-96 TLLDMAIRCNDTVMS
+96 TLFDMAIRCNDTVMA

-118 LDYYYYGQGE
+118 VDYYYYGQGE
-128 NRTDSVIAGVNRLK
+128 NRTDSIIAGVNRLK
-142 RFARSVGNAELYYW
+142 QYARSVGNAELYYW

-176 LEAEKMLQEAKKE
+176 LEAEKMLQEAKGEK
-189 GKQESIAECYY
+189 KQGSIAECYY
-200 ALANVYAA
+200 ALANVYTA
-208 KGLMKKSQEFM
+208 KGLVKKSQEFM
-219 LKEIDIFENTDV
+219 LKEIDIFENANV
-231 VRYNISCQYSDAA
+231 FRYNISCQYSDAA

-250 GEEEKAPELLKKA
+250 GEAEKAPELLKKA
-263 LKAVKSPYHAVT
+263 LKTSRSTYHEVT
-275 ANLVYVSLYLA
+275 AKLVYVSLYLA
-286 QGDTVAARQA
+286 QGDTAAARKA
-296 LEKCRQMY
+296 LEECRQMY
-304 ADEPSLK
+304 MGEPSMK

-319 VEIDYDWKVGN
+319 VEIDYNWRVGN
-330 YQKALNVLD
+330 YNKALSVLD

-345 KRKNNLAT
+345 RKKNNLTT
-353 LMQLRKTKADI
+353 LMALRKTKADI

-392 EEVATGEF
+392 EEITTSEF
-400 ATMLNLQQLTAEK
+400 ATMLNLQQLNAEK
-413 GRLEKISQEKQL
+413 VRLEKTSQKKQL
-425 QNTRIIL
+425 QNTRTIL
-432 FSVIGILCVVI
+432 FSVLGLLCIVVI
-443 VFLWQQRKLNAKLE
+443 FLWQQRKLNAKLHRA
-457 KSRDKLDEKNRILIE
+457 KNKLDEQNRTLIKAE
-472 AKEELRKA
+472 EELRKA

-514 VLVDMLDDKEDIG
+514 VLVDMLDEKEDIG
-527 QYVALIESNSKLLLK
+527 QYVALIESNSPLLLK
-542 LVGDIL
+542 LVADIL

-578 TLFSPDT
+578 ASFDPGVR
-585 KLIFK
+585 LIFE

-608 LDNLLSN
+608 LDNLLGN

-624 VTLAYEVKKETNQ
+624 VTLAYEVKKEENQ

-650 IDEQEHVFERFVK
+650 VEEQERVFERFVK

-669 GAGLGLSICRIVAER
+669 RAGLGLSICRIVAER
-684 LGGFLI
+684 LGGYLR
-690 IDREYT
+690 IDKGYT
-696 QGTRF
+696 QGTRV

>member
-1 MFIIYNERIK
+1 MLK
-11 IVNSY
+11 
-16 TLQDKVIFYFM
+16 
-27 YKIYLYHPII
+27 
-37 YNRQIDYD
+37 
-45 EKTILAC
+45 KTILAC
-52 VFLQLVLGTVFA
+52 VLLHLVVGTISP
-64 QTVDSTHI
+64 QKIDSIDI
-72 KNMHAYYKK
+72 KSMRAYYKQY
-81 HFSDPTDPIVLTASD
+81 FNDPTDPIVLTASD
-96 TLLDMAIRCNDTVMS
+96 TLFDMAIRCNDTVMA

-118 LDYYYYGQGE
+118 VDYYYYGQGE
-128 NRTDSVIAGVNRLK
+128 NRTDSIIAGGNRLK
-142 RFARSVGNAELYYW
+142 QYARSVGNAELYYW

-176 LEAEKMLQEAKKE
+176 LEAEKMLQEAKGEK
-189 GKQESIAECYY
+189 KQGSIAECYY
-200 ALANVYAA
+200 ALANVYTA
-208 KGLMKKSQEFM
+208 KGLVKKSQEFM
-219 LKEIDIFENTDV
+219 LKEIDIFENANV
-231 VRYNISCQYSDAA
+231 FRYNISCQYSDAA

-250 GEEEKAPELLKKA
+250 GEAEKAPELLKKA
-263 LKAVKSPYHAVT
+263 LKTSRSTYHEVT
-275 ANLVYVSLYLA
+275 AKLVYVSLYLA
-286 QGDTVAARQA
+286 QGDTAAARKA
-296 LEKCRQMY
+296 LEECRQMY
-304 ADEPSLK
+304 MGEPSMK

-319 VEIDYDWKVGN
+319 VEIDYNWRVGN
-330 YQKALNVLD
+330 YNKALSVLD

-345 KRKNNLAT
+345 RKKNNLTT
-353 LMQLRKTKADI
+353 LMALRKTKADI

-392 EEVATGEF
+392 EEITTSEF
-400 ATMLNLQQLTAEK
+400 ATMLNLQQLNAEK
-413 GRLEKISQEKQL
+413 VRLEKISQKKQL
-425 QNTRIIL
+425 QNTRTIL
-432 FSVIGILCVVI
+432 FSVLGLLCIVVI
-443 VFLWQQRKLNAKLE
+443 FLWQQRKLNAKLHRA
-457 KSRDKLDEKNRILIE
+457 KNKLDEQNRTLIKAE
-472 AKEELRKA
+472 EELRKA

-514 VLVDMLDDKEDIG
+514 VLVDMLDEKEDIG

-578 TLFSPDT
+578 ASFDPGV
-585 KLIFK
+585 KLIFE

-597 INSNYNYIVQV
+597 INSNYSYIVQV
-608 LDNLLSN
+608 LDNLLGN

-624 VTLAYEVKKETNQ
+624 VTLAYEVKKEENQ

-650 IDEQEHVFERFVK
+650 VEEQERVFERFVK

-684 LGGFLI
+684 LGGYLR
-690 IDREYT
+690 IDKGYT
-696 QGTRF
+696 QGTRV

>member
-1 MFIIYNERIK
+1 MMK
-11 IVNSY
+11 
-16 TLQDKVIFYFM
+16 
-27 YKIYLYHPII
+27 
-37 YNRQIDYD
+37 
-45 EKTILAC
+45 KTILAC

-231 VRYNISCQYSDAA
+231 VRYNISCQYSDVA

-330 YQKALNVLD
+330 FQKALNVLD

-425 QNTRIIL
+425 QKTRIIL
-432 FSVIGILCVVI
+432 FSVIGILCVVV

-585 KLIFK
+585 KLVFK

-650 IDEQEHVFERFVK
+650 IDEQERVFERFVK

-690 IDREYT
+690 IDKEYT

>member
-1 MFIIYNERIK
+1 MLK
-11 IVNSY
+11 
-16 TLQDKVIFYFM
+16 
-27 YKIYLYHPII
+27 
-37 YNRQIDYD
+37 
-45 EKTILAC
+45 KTILAC
-52 VFLQLVLGTVFA
+52 VLLHLVVGTISP
-64 QTVDSTHI
+64 QKIDSIDI
-72 KNMHAYYKK
+72 KSMRAYYKRY
-81 HFSDPTDPIVLTASD
+81 FNDPTDPIVLTASD
-96 TLLDMAIRCNDTVMS
+96 TLFDMAIRCNDTVMA

-118 LDYYYYGQGE
+118 VDYYYYGQGE
-128 NRTDSVIAGVNRLK
+128 NRTDSIIAGVNRLK
-142 RFARSVGNAELYYW
+142 QYARSVGNAELYYW

-176 LEAEKMLQEAKKE
+176 LEAEKMLQEAKGEK
-189 GKQESIAECYY
+189 KQGSIAECYY
-200 ALANVYAA
+200 ALANVYTA
-208 KGLMKKSQEFM
+208 KGLVKKSQEFM
-219 LKEIDIFENTDV
+219 LKEIDIFENANV
-231 VRYNISCQYSDAA
+231 FRYNISCQYSDAA

-250 GEEEKAPELLKKA
+250 GEAEKAPELLKKA
-263 LKAVKSPYHAVT
+263 LKTSRSTYHEVT
-275 ANLVYVSLYLA
+275 AKLVYVSLYLA
-286 QGDTVAARQA
+286 LGDTAAARKA
-296 LEKCRQMY
+296 LEECRQMY
-304 ADEPSLK
+304 MGEPSMK

-319 VEIDYDWKVGN
+319 VEIDYNWRVGN
-330 YQKALNVLD
+330 YNKALSVLD

-345 KRKNNLAT
+345 RKKNNLTT
-353 LMQLRKTKADI
+353 LMALRKTKADI

-392 EEVATGEF
+392 EEITTSEF
-400 ATMLNLQQLTAEK
+400 ATMLNLQQLNAEK
-413 GRLEKISQEKQL
+413 VRLEKISQKKQL
-425 QNTRIIL
+425 QNTRTIL
-432 FSVIGILCVVI
+432 FSVLGLLCIVVI
-443 VFLWQQRKLNAKLE
+443 FLWQQRKLNAKLHRA
-457 KSRDKLDEKNRILIE
+457 KNKLDEQNRTLIKAE
-472 AKEELRKA
+472 EELRKA

-514 VLVDMLDDKEDIG
+514 VLVDMLDEKEDIG

-578 TLFSPDT
+578 ASFDPGVR
-585 KLIFK
+585 LIFE

-608 LDNLLSN
+608 LDNLLGN

-624 VTLAYEVKKETNQ
+624 VTLAYEVKKEENQ

-650 IDEQEHVFERFVK
+650 VEEQERVFERFVK

-684 LGGFLI
+684 LGGYLR
-690 IDREYT
+690 IDKGYT
-696 QGTRF
+696 QGTRI

>member
-1 MFIIYNERIK
+1 MLK
-11 IVNSY
+11 
-16 TLQDKVIFYFM
+16 
-27 YKIYLYHPII
+27 
-37 YNRQIDYD
+37 
-45 EKTILAC
+45 KTILAC
-52 VFLQLVLGTVFA
+52 VLLHLVVGTISP
-64 QTVDSTHI
+64 QKIDSIDI
-72 KNMHAYYKK
+72 KSMRAYYKQY
-81 HFSDPTDPIVLTASD
+81 FNDPTDPIVLTASD
-96 TLLDMAIRCNDTVMS
+96 TLFDMAIRCNDTVMA

-118 LDYYYYGQGE
+118 VDYYYYGQGE
-128 NRTDSVIAGVNRLK
+128 NRTDSIIAGVNRLK
-142 RFARSVGNAELYYW
+142 QYARSVGNAELYYW

-176 LEAEKMLQEAKKE
+176 LEAEKMLQEAKGEK
-189 GKQESIAECYY
+189 KQGSIAECYY
-200 ALANVYAA
+200 ALANVYTA
-208 KGLMKKSQEFM
+208 KGLVKKSQEFM
-219 LKEIDIFENTDV
+219 LKEIDIFENANV
-231 VRYNISCQYSDAA
+231 FRYNISCQYCDAA

-250 GEEEKAPELLKKA
+250 GEAEKAPELLKKA
-263 LKAVKSPYHAVT
+263 LKTSRSTYHEVT
-275 ANLVYVSLYLA
+275 AKLVYVSLYLA
-286 QGDTVAARQA
+286 QGDTAAARKA
-296 LEKCRQMY
+296 LEECRQMY
-304 ADEPSLK
+304 MGEPSMK

-319 VEIDYDWKVGN
+319 VEIDYNWRVGN
-330 YQKALNVLD
+330 YNKALSVLD

-345 KRKNNLAT
+345 RKKNNLTT
-353 LMQLRKTKADI
+353 LMALRKTKADI

-392 EEVATGEF
+392 EEITTSEF
-400 ATMLNLQQLTAEK
+400 ATMLNLQQLNAEK
-413 GRLEKISQEKQL
+413 VRLEKTSQKKQL
-425 QNTRIIL
+425 QNTRTIL
-432 FSVIGILCVVI
+432 FSVLGLLCIVVI
-443 VFLWQQRKLNAKLE
+443 FLWQQRKLNAKLHRA
-457 KSRDKLDEKNRILIE
+457 KNKLDEQNRTLIKAE
-472 AKEELRKA
+472 EELRKA

-514 VLVDMLDDKEDIG
+514 VLVDMLDEKEDIG

-578 TLFSPDT
+578 ASFDPGVR
-585 KLIFK
+585 LIFE

-608 LDNLLSN
+608 LDNLLGN

-624 VTLAYEVKKETNQ
+624 VTLAYEVKKEENQ

-650 IDEQEHVFERFVK
+650 VEEQERVFERFVK

-684 LGGFLI
+684 LGGYLR
-690 IDREYT
+690 IDKGYT
-696 QGTRF
+696 QGTRV

>member
-1 MFIIYNERIK
+1 MLTI
-11 IVNSY
+11 NS
-16 TLQDKVIFYFM
+16 IF
-27 YKIYLYHPII
+27 
-37 YNRQIDYD
+37 N
-45 EKTILAC
+45 
-52 VFLQLVLGTVFA
+52 
-64 QTVDSTHI
+64 
-72 KNMHAYYKK
+72 
-81 HFSDPTDPIVLTASD
+81 DPTDPIVLTASD
-96 TLLDMAIRCNDTVMS
+96 TLFDMAIRCNDTVMA

-118 LDYYYYGQGE
+118 VDYYYYGQGE
-128 NRTDSVIAGVNRLK
+128 NRTDSIIAGVNRLK
-142 RFARSVGNAELYYW
+142 QYARSVGNAELYYW

-176 LEAEKMLQEAKKE
+176 LEAEKMLQEAKGEK
-189 GKQESIAECYY
+189 KQGSIAECYY
-200 ALANVYAA
+200 ALANVYTA
-208 KGLMKKSQEFM
+208 KGLVKKSQEFM
-219 LKEIDIFENTDV
+219 LKEIDIFENANV
-231 VRYNISCQYSDAA
+231 FRYNISCQYSDAA

-250 GEEEKAPELLKKA
+250 GEAEKAPELLKKA
-263 LKAVKSPYHAVT
+263 LKTSKSTYHEVT
-275 ANLVYVSLYLA
+275 AKLVYVSLYLA
-286 QGDTVAARQA
+286 QGDTAAARKA
-296 LEKCRQMY
+296 LEECRQMY
-304 ADEPSLK
+304 MGEPSMK

-319 VEIDYDWKVGN
+319 VEIDYNWRVGN
-330 YQKALNVLD
+330 YNKALSVLD

-345 KRKNNLAT
+345 RKKNNLTT
-353 LMQLRKTKADI
+353 LMALRKTKADI

-392 EEVATGEF
+392 EEITTSEF
-400 ATMLNLQQLTAEK
+400 ATMLNLQQLNAEK
-413 GRLEKISQEKQL
+413 VRLEKTSQKKQL
-425 QNTRIIL
+425 QNTRTIL
-432 FSVIGILCVVI
+432 FSVLGLLCIVVI
-443 VFLWQQRKLNAKLE
+443 FLWQQRKLNAKLHRA
-457 KSRDKLDEKNRILIE
+457 KNKLDEQNRTLIKAE
-472 AKEELRKA
+472 EELRKA
-480 KEVAEQSNWLKTM
+480 KEAAEQSNWLKTM

-514 VLVDMLDDKEDIG
+514 VLVDMLDEKEDIG

-578 TLFSPDT
+578 ASFDPGVR
-585 KLIFK
+585 LIFE

-608 LDNLLSN
+608 LDNLLGN

-624 VTLAYEVKKETNQ
+624 VTLAYEVKKEENQ

-650 IDEQEHVFERFVK
+650 VEEQERVFERFVK

-684 LGGFLI
+684 LGGYLR
-690 IDREYT
+690 IDKGYT
-696 QGTRF
+696 QGTRV

>member
-1 MFIIYNERIK
+1 MMK
-11 IVNSY
+11 
-16 TLQDKVIFYFM
+16 
-27 YKIYLYHPII
+27 
-37 YNRQIDYD
+37 
-45 EKTILAC
+45 KTILAC

-263 LKAVKSPYHAVT
+263 LKAVKSPYHEVT

-330 YQKALNVLD
+330 FQKALNVLD

-383 EQKKEKERN
+383 EQKKEKEMN

-585 KLIFK
+585 KLVFK

>member
-1 MFIIYNERIK
+1 MLK
-11 IVNSY
+11 
-16 TLQDKVIFYFM
+16 
-27 YKIYLYHPII
+27 
-37 YNRQIDYD
+37 
-45 EKTILAC
+45 KTILAC
-52 VFLQLVLGTVFA
+52 VLLHLVVGTISP
-64 QTVDSTHI
+64 QKIDSIDI
-72 KNMHAYYKK
+72 KSMRAYYKQY
-81 HFSDPTDPIVLTASD
+81 FNDPTDPIVLTASD
-96 TLLDMAIRCNDTVMS
+96 TLFDMAIRCNDTVMA

-118 LDYYYYGQGE
+118 VDYYYYGQGE
-128 NRTDSVIAGVNRLK
+128 NRTDSIIAGVNRLK
-142 RFARSVGNAELYYW
+142 QYARSVGNAELYYW

-176 LEAEKMLQEAKKE
+176 LEAEKMLQEAKGEK
-189 GKQESIAECYY
+189 KQGSIAECYY
-200 ALANVYAA
+200 ALANVYTA
-208 KGLMKKSQEFM
+208 KGLVKKSQEFM
-219 LKEIDIFENTDV
+219 LKEIDIFENANV
-231 VRYNISCQYSDAA
+231 FRYNISCQYSDAA

-250 GEEEKAPELLKKA
+250 GEAEKAPELLKKA
-263 LKAVKSPYHAVT
+263 LKTSKSTYHEVT
-275 ANLVYVSLYLA
+275 AKLVYVSLYLA
-286 QGDTVAARQA
+286 QGDTAAARKA
-296 LEKCRQMY
+296 LEECRQMY
-304 ADEPSLK
+304 MGEPSMK

-319 VEIDYDWKVGN
+319 VEIDYNWRVGN
-330 YQKALNVLD
+330 YNKALGVLD

-345 KRKNNLAT
+345 RKKNNLTT
-353 LMQLRKTKADI
+353 LMALRKTKADI

-392 EEVATGEF
+392 EEITTSEF
-400 ATMLNLQQLTAEK
+400 ATMLNLQQLNAEK
-413 GRLEKISQEKQL
+413 VRLEKISQKKQL
-425 QNTRIIL
+425 QNTRTIL
-432 FSVIGILCVVI
+432 FSVLGLLCIVVI
-443 VFLWQQRKLNAKLE
+443 FLWQQRKLNAKLHRA
-457 KSRDKLDEKNRILIE
+457 KNKLDEQNRTLIKAE
-472 AKEELRKA
+472 EELRKA

-514 VLVDMLDDKEDIG
+514 VLVDMLDEKEDIG

-565 VNACCQASIDAAG
+565 VNACCQASIDVAG
-578 TLFSPDT
+578 ASFDPGVR
-585 KLIFK
+585 LIFE

-608 LDNLLSN
+608 LDNLLGN

-624 VTLAYEVKKETNQ
+624 VTLAYEVKKEENQ

-650 IDEQEHVFERFVK
+650 VEEQERVFERFVK

-684 LGGFLI
+684 LGGYLR
-690 IDREYT
+690 IDKGYT
-696 QGTRF
+696 QGTRI

>member
-1 MFIIYNERIK
+1 MMK
-11 IVNSY
+11 
-16 TLQDKVIFYFM
+16 
-27 YKIYLYHPII
+27 
-37 YNRQIDYD
+37 
-45 EKTILAC
+45 KTILAC

-263 LKAVKSPYHAVT
+263 LKAVKSPYHEVT

-330 YQKALNVLD
+330 FQKALNVLD

-432 FSVIGILCVVI
+432 FSVIGILCVVV

-585 KLIFK
+585 KLVFK

-650 IDEQEHVFERFVK
+650 IDEQERVFERFVK

>member
-1 MFIIYNERIK
+1 MLK
-11 IVNSY
+11 
-16 TLQDKVIFYFM
+16 
-27 YKIYLYHPII
+27 
-37 YNRQIDYD
+37 
-45 EKTILAC
+45 KTILAC
-52 VFLQLVLGTVFA
+52 VLLHLVVGTISP
-64 QTVDSTHI
+64 QKIDSIDI
-72 KNMHAYYKK
+72 KSMRAYYKQY
-81 HFSDPTDPIVLTASD
+81 FNDPTDPIVLTASD
-96 TLLDMAIRCNDTVMS
+96 TLFDMAIRCNDTVMA

-118 LDYYYYGQGE
+118 VDYYYYGQGE
-128 NRTDSVIAGVNRLK
+128 NRTDSIIAGVNRLK
-142 RFARSVGNAELYYW
+142 QYARSVGNAELYYW

-176 LEAEKMLQEAKKE
+176 LEAEKMLQEAKGEK
-189 GKQESIAECYY
+189 KQGSIAECYY

-208 KGLMKKSQEFM
+208 KGLVKKSQEFM
-219 LKEIDIFENTDV
+219 LKEIDIFENANV
-231 VRYNISCQYSDAA
+231 FRYNISCQYSDAA

-250 GEEEKAPELLKKA
+250 GEAEKAPELLKKA
-263 LKAVKSPYHAVT
+263 LKTSKSTYHEVT
-275 ANLVYVSLYLA
+275 AKLVYVSLYLA
-286 QGDTVAARQA
+286 QGDTAAARKA
-296 LEKCRQMY
+296 LEECRQMY
-304 ADEPSLK
+304 MGEPSMK

-319 VEIDYDWKVGN
+319 VEIDYNWRVGN
-330 YQKALNVLD
+330 YNKALSVLD

-345 KRKNNLAT
+345 RKKNNLTT
-353 LMQLRKTKADI
+353 LMALRKTKADI

-392 EEVATGEF
+392 EEITTSEF
-400 ATMLNLQQLTAEK
+400 ATMLNLQQLNAEK
-413 GRLEKISQEKQL
+413 VRLEKISQKKQL
-425 QNTRIIL
+425 QNTRTIL
-432 FSVIGILCVVI
+432 FSVLGLLCIVVI
-443 VFLWQQRKLNAKLE
+443 FLWQQRKLNAKLHRA
-457 KSRDKLDEKNRILIE
+457 KNKLDEQNRTLIKAE
-472 AKEELRKA
+472 EELRKA

-514 VLVDMLDDKEDIG
+514 VLVDMLDEKEDIG

-578 TLFSPDT
+578 ASFDPGVR
-585 KLIFK
+585 LIFE

-597 INSNYNYIVQV
+597 INSNYSYIVQV
-608 LDNLLSN
+608 LDNLLGN
-615 ASKFTHEGS
+615 ASKFTHVGS
-624 VTLAYEVKKETNQ
+624 VTLTYEVKKEENQ

-650 IDEQEHVFERFVK
+650 VEEQERVFERFVK

-684 LGGFLI
+684 LGGYLR
-690 IDREYT
+690 IDKGYT
-696 QGTRF
+696 QGTCV

>member
-1 MFIIYNERIK
+1 MLK
-11 IVNSY
+11 
-16 TLQDKVIFYFM
+16 
-27 YKIYLYHPII
+27 
-37 YNRQIDYD
+37 
-45 EKTILAC
+45 KTILAC
-52 VFLQLVLGTVFA
+52 VLLHLVVGTISS
-64 QTVDSTHI
+64 QKTDSTDI
-72 KNMHAYYKK
+72 KSMHAYYKQY
-81 HFSDPTDPIVLTASD
+81 FNDPTDPIVLAASD
-96 TLLDMAIRCNDTVMS
+96 TLFDMAIRCNDTVMA

-118 LDYYYYGQGE
+118 VDYYYYGQGE
-128 NRTDSVIAGVNRLK
+128 NRTDSIIAGVNRLK
-142 RFARSVGNAELYYW
+142 QYARSVGNAELYYW

-176 LEAEKMLQEAKKE
+176 LEAEKMLQEAKGEK
-189 GKQESIAECYY
+189 KQGSIAECYY

-208 KGLMKKSQEFM
+208 KGLVKKSQEFM
-219 LKEIDIFENTDV
+219 LKEIDIFENANV
-231 VRYNISCQYSDAA
+231 FRYNISCQYSDVA

-250 GEEEKAPELLKKA
+250 GEAEKAPELLKKA
-263 LKAVKSPYHAVT
+263 LKTSKSTYHEVT
-275 ANLVYVSLYLA
+275 AKLVYVSLYLA
-286 QGDTVAARQA
+286 QGDTAAARKA
-296 LEKCRQMY
+296 LEECRQMY
-304 ADEPSLK
+304 MEEPSMK

-319 VEIDYDWKVGN
+319 VEIDYDWRVGN
-330 YQKALNVLD
+330 YNKALSVLD

-345 KRKNNLAT
+345 RKKNNLTT
-353 LMQLRKTKADI
+353 LMALRKTKADI

-392 EEVATGEF
+392 EEITTSEF
-400 ATMLNLQQLTAEK
+400 ATMLNLQQLNAEK
-413 GRLEKISQEKQL
+413 VRLEKISQKKQL
-425 QNTRIIL
+425 QNTRTIL
-432 FSVIGILCVVI
+432 FSVLGLLCIVVI
-443 VFLWQQRKLNAKLE
+443 FLWQQRKLNAKLRRA
-457 KSRDKLDEKNRILIE
+457 KNKLDEQNRTLIKAE
-472 AKEELRKA
+472 EELRKA

-514 VLVDMLDDKEDIG
+514 VLVDMLDEKEDIG

-578 TLFSPDT
+578 ASFDPGV
-585 KLIFK
+585 KLIFE
-590 PACDELI
+590 PACDDLI
-597 INSNYNYIVQV
+597 INSNYSYIVQV
-608 LDNLLSN
+608 LDNLLGN

-624 VTLAYEVKKETNQ
+624 VTLAYEVKKEENQ

-650 IDEQEHVFERFVK
+650 VEEQERVFERFVK

-684 LGGFLI
+684 LGGYLR
-690 IDREYT
+690 IDKGYT
-696 QGTRF
+696 QGTRV